1 MQVNNN
7 INSMLKLEER
17 LEKSASSL
25 SKLAS
30 NHAET
35 NEKKNNEETL
45 KPESEQ
51 NKIEDVNLVEEMV
64 TQIEIPIAYT
74 ANAEV
79 ISTQNSMHKTLLDI
93 KV

>member
-7 INSMLKLEER
+7 INSMVKLEER
-17 LEKSASSL
+17 LEKSASAL

-30 NHAET
+30 NNAET

-45 KPESEQ
+45 KSENEQ
-51 NKIEDVNLVEEMV
+51 NTIEDVNLVEEMV